1 MCRKAPAV
9 QKSTP
14 LRSVDPFVFMA
25 ATTPIAVPALGSTP
39 KTAEGARQLYDEWAE
54 SYDHSLESWRYRLP
68 QRVAEVLKSL
78 GCDASSRILDLGCGT
93 GMSGAALRAAGL
105 GTAAAGVLVG
115 VDISQASLGMAEKRK
130 VYTELVLANLEESLP
145 FPSASFDAVGCVG
158 VLSYV
163 ERFDSLFPEVSRVL
177 RTGGVFV
184 ASHRV
189 QLWDGN
195 RRGCRSAVDA
205 LTQQGAWAVQSIGEP
220 VPYMPGNPDPEESA
234 KTVYLLVFRRAAS

>member
-1 MCRKAPAV
+1 MEVDLQDAVETPSTRFLLILKAAEGRGGGGARTGPCRTHAVLGSTRRERRESAAALLAARERVCRKAPAV

-130 VYTELVLANLEESLP
+130 VYTELVLANLEESFAFSQRQLRRCGMRRR
-145 FPSASFDAVGCVG
+145 A
-158 VLSYV
+158 
-163 ERFDSLFPEVSRVL
+163 VL
-177 RTGGVFV
+177 RREIRF
-184 ASHRV
+184 AFS
-189 QLWDGN
+189 
-195 RRGCRSAVDA
+195 
-205 LTQQGAWAVQSIGEP
+205 
-220 VPYMPGNPDPEESA
+220 
-234 KTVYLLVFRRAAS
+234 